1 MIALLSPA
9 KRLKELDRSEGPADG
24 TRPPFMAKAR
34 KIMQDHARKE
44 VAELVRLHKVSEE
57 IARLNRS
64 RNAEWLSRDGQGMV
78 RAGDLFDGEV
88 YRGLATDSWSA
99 EDWQYAQKKVF
110 ILSGLYGVLR
120 PMDLVLPY
128 RLEMGSRMS
137 VGQHKDLYSF
147 WAGELPQFIFD
158 VSKNAPIIDLSS
170 AEYIKAADSLENRSL
185 FHKVDF
191 LEDKRDG
198 TPPRS
203 IQVHLK
209 KARGLLAHF
218 IVRSRVG
225 NLTDLRSFNTS
236 GYSFDPGRSS
246 GTNTVFLRSI

>member
-9 KRLKELDRSEGPADG
+9 KRLKEIDRSEGPAEG
-24 TRPPFMAKAR
+24 TQPPFLAKAR
-34 KIMQDHARKE
+34 EIMQDHAGKE

-88 YRGLATDSWSA
+88 YRGLATDGWSA
-99 EDWQYAQKKVF
+99 EDWQYAQNKVF

-137 VGQHKDLYSF
+137 VGKHKDLYSF
-147 WAGELPQFIFD
+147 WAGELPQLIFD
-158 VSKNAPIIDLSS
+158 MSKNEPIIDLGS
-170 AEYIKAADSLENRSL
+170 AEYIRAADSPENRSL

-191 LEDKRDG
+191 LEDKSDG
-198 TPPRS
+198 RPPRS

-218 IVRSRVG
+218 MVRSRVD

-246 GTNTVFLRSI
+246 DTNTVFLRSI